1 MGNVK
6 TRVYKAEL
14 INTTGLQTLIS
25 IDDLT
30 TLGSDDTIIMLDIE
44 TWSIFYTGPENIT
57 EWSQLIRRQLT
68 IKKVGGGIDL
78 VNDQVIYSREHTT
91 GSNALTFTYSVAGP
105 NLLVETDVTGVN
117 QSIFFIGTATIQ
129 TL

>member
-1 MGNVK
+1 MGIV
-6 TRVYKAEL
+6 TSRTYKAEL
-14 INTTGLQTLIS
+14 IDTVGLQTLIS

-30 TLGSDDTIIMLDIE
+30 TLGSDDTIVMLDIE
-44 TWSIFYTGPENIT
+44 TWSIFYSFPSNIT

-78 VNDQVIYSREHTT
+78 VNDRVIYSREHTS

-105 NLLVETDVTGVN
+105 NLVVETDVTGVN